1 MNFPGELIAL
11 ITTLCWSLGIFPFT
25 EATKRIGAVPVN
37 TYRLLMALI
46 IITLVLLIGYR
57 LSFSEIIYS
66 PSAKQYQWLILSGII
81 GFTLGDFFGF
91 SSFVKLGPRL
101 ASLYTT
107 LGPGFALFFGF
118 IFLNEKINFVGLI
131 GIGITI
137 GGVIWLTRSKKENES
152 RQIVGT
158 KTGFAPDNPDSYRE
172 GIIFGIGSAFCQG
185 LGLTLSKMGLNDNS
199 AAHHISE
206 IHANWIRL
214 SGAFAA
220 AFLFS
225 VVTGNL
231 LNYAR
236 PVFKNK
242 NNGVIFMFAGTIFGP
257 VLGVSFSLI
266 AISKINVAVA
276 QTIFALLPVFVLPLN
291 YLFYKE
297 KITLN
302 SILACLVSICGV
314 FVLIWR
320 EVIFSVLQNFLPQ

>member
-1 MNFPGELIAL
+1 LETGTTINFAGELIAL
-11 ITTLCWSLGIFPFT
+11 VTTLCWSVGIFPFT
-25 EATKRIGAVPVN
+25 EATKRIGALPVN

-46 IITLVLLIGYR
+46 IITLVLIIGYG
-57 LSFSEIIYS
+57 LSLPQIIFS
-66 PSAKQYQWLILSGII
+66 PTLKQYQWLILSGII

-118 IFLNEKINFVGLI
+118 ILLNEKINCVGLA

-137 GGVIWLTRSKKENES
+137 LGVIWLTRSKKENEHS
-152 RQIVGT
+152 A
-158 KTGFAPDNPDSYRE
+158 KTGFAPDKW

-185 LGLTLSKMGLNDNS
+185 LGLTLSKMGLNENS
-199 AAHHISE
+199 IQHSISG
-206 IHANWIRL
+206 IHANWVRL
-214 SGAFAA
+214 SGAFGA

-225 VVTGNL
+225 IVSGNFMS
-231 LNYAR
+231 YAR
-236 PVFKNK
+236 PVFTNK
-242 NNGVIFMFAGTIFGP
+242 NNGVIFMVLGTIFGP

-291 YLFYKE
+291 YFFYKE
-297 KITLN
+297 KITLT

-320 EVIFSVLQNFLPQ
+320 EGIYLFLGGFFF